1 MIGFP
6 ITYGDLL
13 EQGNGFTTQ
22 ALETKVVDYWDDD
35 RKALFFRGYRDG
47 LLIFS
52 AASILLFSQAA
63 LAVEGSG
70 TDITT
75 SNPSGTCT
83 APGSGQGPVPGS
95 GQGPAPGSAPGPAPG
110 PAKPAPG
117 SLANVPTA
125 DGGALNAAALTFC
138 GIAFKTG
145 AYWVGFACAGLVI
158 LGARMANLPAPQH

>member
-1 MIGFP
+1 MIGYP

-22 ALETKVVDYWDDD
+22 ALKTKVVDYWDDD
-35 RKALFFRGYRDG
+35 RKSLFFRSYRDG

-70 TDITT
+70 TDITN

-83 APGSGQGPVPGS
+83 ASGQ
-95 GQGPAPGSAPGPAPG
+95 GPAPG

-117 SLANVPTA
+117 SLANGPTA
-125 DGGALNAAALTFC
+125 DRGALNAAALTFC

-145 AYWVGFACAGLVI
+145 AYWLGFACAGLVI
-158 LGARMANLPAPQH
+158 LGARMANLPEPKQ